1 MRNVSVFEYLCR
13 RERVKCSRM
22 PILKNLRKSCLF
34 GGFRGEIF
42 SVKIVGVS
50 QNPKDA
56 KTTKKLPLMMIPV
69 TGGPTGPIVFFFN
82 EEEY

>member
-1 MRNVSVFEYLCR
+1 MRDVSVFNYICHQ
-13 RERVKCSRM
+13 ERVKCSRI
-22 PILKNLRKSCLF
+22 PILKYLRKRCLL

-50 QNPKDA
+50 RNPKDA
-56 KTTKKLPLMMIPV
+56 KTTKKLPLMMIPA
-69 TGGPTGPIVFFFN
+69 TGGSPVPIVFFFN

>member
-1 MRNVSVFEYLCR
+1 MRNVSVFDYLYHW
-13 RERVKCSRM
+13 ERVKCSRI
-22 PILKNLRKSCLF
+22 PILKNQRKSCLF

-50 QNPKDA
+50 RNPEYA
-56 KTTKKLPLMMIPV
+56 KTTKKLPLMMIPA
-69 TGGPTGPIVFFFN
+69 TGGPPGPIVFFFN